1 MQLKKEK
8 IKIRI
13 EDAAREDF
21 LKLGFTKTSIRNIA
35 KKAKISTSNIYN
47 YFKSKDYLFYS
58 LIDPVYEKIKTLLS
72 VLFETEKN
80 LGEDEFFEQISDVFS
95 LPVGEIIKEN
105 AKELIILMDKSEGT
119 KYEKCKEKLIMTIE
133 SHFTESIVHEKK
145 SRDNNL
151 NHTFVMHIIANNL
164 LEGLLELAKH
174 YKNDEWVDA
183 NIELLIKYHI
193 NGISG
198 LFN

>member
-8 IKIRI
+8 IKKRI

-21 LKLGFTKTSIRNIA
+21 LMHGYSKTSMRNIA
-35 KKAKISTSNIYN
+35 KKARISTSNIYN
-47 YFKSKDYLFYS
+47 YFESKDYLFYS
-58 LIDPVYEKIKTLLS
+58 LIDPVYEKINALLS
-72 VLFETEKN
+72 HLLETEEK
-80 LGEDEFFEQISDVFS
+80 LGEFEFFRQISDVVAN
-95 LPVGEIIKEN
+95 PVGDIIKEN

-119 KYEKCKEKLIMTIE
+119 KYKNFKEDLVKTIE
-133 SHFTESIVHEKK
+133 SHFMESIVHEKK
-145 SRDNNL
+145 VRDKNL
-151 NHTFVMHIIANNL
+151 TNSFVIHIISNNF

-183 NIELLIKYHI
+183 NIDLLMKYHI

-198 LFN
+198 LLN